1 MPRIE
6 INGRDHQVV
15 VDDPNGQ
22 RGDVARAARKL
33 YEKTKPQPAAV
44 GFVQQ
49 PAIPAVR

>member
-22 RGDVARAARKL
+22 RSDVSRAARKL
-33 YEKTKPQPAAV
+33 YEKTRPRPAAA
-44 GFVQQ
+44 GFAQ
-49 PAIPAVR
+49 PTIPAAR